1 MAVRAYWPFS
11 ASTTWVQNM
20 LESIRIAVVDDH
32 PILRE
37 GVIGVLSHQKDFE
50 IVGEGASAEDALR
63 IASET
68 HPDLLLL
75 DISMPGGG
83 LEAAR
88 RILDTHP
95 GIKTIML
102 TVSEREEDLN
112 RAMQIGVHGYV
123 LKGITG
129 SDLVAT
135 IRAVSRGE
143 TYITPQF
150 AARLLS
156 NMRRT
161 GHSAGPTRREQPML
175 NVREEQILKEVA
187 AGQTN
192 KEIARKLS
200 LSEKTIKHYM
210 TSVLQKLNVRN
221 RVEAV
226 IAMQRNART
235 PLD

>member
-1 MAVRAYWPFS
+1 
-11 ASTTWVQNM
+11 M

-37 GVIGVLSHQKDFE
+37 GVIGVLSHQQDFK
-50 IVGEGASAEDALR
+50 IVGEGASADDAVR

-161 GHSAGPTRREQPML
+161 GHPAGSTRREQPML

-187 AGQTN
+187 AGHTN

-235 PLD
+235 SND